1 MNIEHYPLLCKQQIH
16 ELITIIILFSMKS
29 IITIEYSIS
38 IIDIEQTMAD
48 GVCMRSVCTSDRWLL
63 TSLSST
69 LSLSPGAHTRS
80 VVPWQIFEYGK
91 YIRFYL
97 ALFSNGWTDPAVCV
111 CVCDENPLIMRF
123 NSKYHHTIIV
133 EHYHTH
139 KYMRMVEYMIGQTTS
154 EYEWCKHA

>member
-1 MNIEHYPLLCKQQIH
+1 
-16 ELITIIILFSMKS
+16 MKS

-48 GVCMRSVCTSDRWLL
+48 GVCVYAIWLCVPL
-63 TSLSST
+63 TDGCSRLCPP

-111 CVCDENPLIMRF
+111 CVYAMKI
-123 NSKYHHTIIV
+123 H
-133 EHYHTH
+133 
-139 KYMRMVEYMIGQTTS
+139 
-154 EYEWCKHA
+154 